1 MTNDEHATPHLRYL
15 DVDRLEAPLVEPLE
29 VQAQNGDRL
38 GVFNGVVVD
47 PARRCV
53 RYLVVDQGRVFHERR
68 LIPLGPTHVDAEH
81 HALRLVDETDPSEW
95 KKFDALTYPPFSDE
109 DLITAV
115 FAR

>member
-1 MTNDEHATPHLRYL
+1 MTNDERATSHLRYL
-15 DVDRLEAPLVEPLE
+15 DTERLEAPLVEPLE
-29 VQAQNGDRL
+29 VQAQNGARL
-38 GVFNGVVVD
+38 GVFDGVVVD
-47 PARRCV
+47 PAARCV

-68 LIPLGPTHVDAEH
+68 LIPLGPTHLDTAH

-95 KKFDALTYPPFSDE
+95 EKFDIRTYPPFSDE